1 MATSKNKPAAPAPK
15 SAPAATPEVETK
27 TAATTEV
34 ETTTAVVAEKPKKVM
49 PYKKLTQFQLPDGS
63 IVNTQKEATEFARR
77 HLVVEAL
84 LKVSEGNQE
93 TADWLLANKTEI
105 MAAYSAA
112 EVKREISDETREK
125 MRKALLERRAA
136 GKL

>member
-27 TAATTEV
+27 TE
-34 ETTTAVVAEKPKKVM
+34 AVVAEKPKKVM